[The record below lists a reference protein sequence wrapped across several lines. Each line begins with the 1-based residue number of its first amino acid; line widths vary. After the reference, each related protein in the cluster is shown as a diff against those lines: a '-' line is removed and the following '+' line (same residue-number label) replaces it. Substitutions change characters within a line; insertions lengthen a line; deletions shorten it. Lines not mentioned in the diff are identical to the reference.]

1 MNHASR
7 DFNNMFA
14 LSFGANPT
22 TQTDNTAITATI
34 TRAGE
39 EMVAFILGLGGL
51 ADADTALTLTLED
64 SDDNVTYA
72 ACNAADY
79 AGTLTGID
87 FADDNTLHKFSYWGK
102 KKYVKLT
109 ATPAN
114 NTGNLTSF
122 IIKVAG
128 NSRVNP

>member
-7 DFNNMFA
+7 DFKNMFSLA
-14 LSFGANPT
+14 YGANPT

-34 TRAGE
+34 TKGGE
-39 EMVAFILGLGGL
+39 EMVAFIFGLGGL
-51 ADADTALTLTLED
+51 ADADTALTLAIED
-64 SDDNVTYA
+64 SDDNATYA
-72 ACNAADY
+72 ACSTSDY
-79 AGTLTGID
+79 SGTLTGID
-87 FADDNTLHKFSYWGK
+87 FADDNTIHVFSYWGK

-128 NSRVNP
+128 NGRVQP